1 VTFQNVENFT
11 VYFQGNMA
19 QRKLLEIINPGSLRG
34 NSITVATLLVG
45 KGAFQTEM
53 LFLRNLELIKNEAS
67 PKADLRLCARGRNLV
82 LAKRGCSPKL
92 GGSI

>member
-1 VTFQNVENFT
+1 
-11 VYFQGNMA
+11 M
-19 QRKLLEIINPGSLRG
+19 
-34 NSITVATLLVG
+34 
-45 KGAFQTEM
+45 
-53 LFLRNLELIKNEAS
+53 IKNEVG